1 MSLQQLQGNDIQGRA
16 GPSLLSSAVRMNSIL
31 WFITDAPLSRLLRQ
45 PPTVFLGAFMSEY
58 THVMFPPKS
67 GPCITQQP
75 HIGSVP
81 ANNPNFHLSNFKVC
95 SIHCNKSQPAHKFTC
110 IYPFLTTFTSGFVL
124 NSPPCG
130 VDGTAGFH
138 LLHTHRLTFRT
149 CWLMHY

>member
-95 SIHCNKSQPAHKFTC
+95 SIHCNKSQPA
-110 IYPFLTTFTSGFVL
+110 PFSSSSLSETIEMADHSLMTTVAGDA
-124 NSPPCG
+124 N
-130 VDGTAGFH
+130 GTTLDPVSLVQPH
-138 LLHTHRLTFRT
+138 PSS
-149 CWLMHY
+149 